1 METIEL
7 FGVTHTYELT
17 PPSPDSDRPVLIF
30 IHGWLLSRHYWRP
43 LVERL
48 APEYQCLCYD
58 LRGFGD
64 SIAIK
69 TGQTEKKSGQYNLV
83 AYAQDLVALLEHLKI
98 NQAWLIGHSLG
109 GSIAL
114 WTAELAQSQV
124 QGVICLNSGGGIFL
138 KEEFE
143 RFRRA
148 GCQIVNSRLPWLAY
162 IPGLDWLFTRAMVAR
177 PLSRAWGRQ
186 RLQDFLKADQ
196 DAALGAL
203 LETTTEPEV
212 HQLPQLVARLSQP
225 VFFLAGQ
232 QDRVMELQYVRHLAS
247 FHARFQQRDNV
258 IELADCGH
266 LSMVEQTSLVESHI
280 RNLVTHHSDRS
291 QSAVPGENWQID
303 RQPSSP

>member
-17 PPSPDSDRPVLIF
+17 PPSPDADRPVLIF
-30 IHGWLLSRHYWRP
+30 IHGWLLSRQYWRP

-64 SIAIK
+64 SSAVK
-69 TGQTEKKSGQYNLV
+69 TDQPPEQARPYHLA
-83 AYAQDLVALLEHLKI
+83 AYAQDLVALLAQLQIH
-98 NQAWLIGHSLG
+98 QAWLIGHSLG

-114 WTAELAQSQV
+114 WAAELAPSKI

-148 GCQIVNSRLPWLAY
+148 GCQIVNSRQPWLAY

-177 PLSRAWGRQ
+177 PLSRNWGRQ
-186 RLQDFLKADQ
+186 RLDDFLKADRE
-196 DAALGAL
+196 AALGAL

-212 HQLPQLVARLSQP
+212 HHLPQLVARLSQP

-247 FHARFQQRDNV
+247 FHPGFQQRDNV

-266 LSMVEQTSLVESHI
+266 LSMVEQTSLVEAHI
-280 RNLVTHHSDRS
+280 RDLVADACSRS
-291 QSAVPGENWQID
+291 SPSIAADWCID
-303 RQPSSP
+303 PQPSSP